1 MPTDAL
7 WAGRAFYACRRGLKY
22 VCAPYEWNRAGALNP
37 TRPAAA
43 ACCRSRCEKCVTV
56 TREGGTRQSSR
67 PRPGRGPAAPVAALE
82 QEPYL
87 YPTYGESP
95 SPRTCRRPV

>member
-7 WAGRAFYACRRGLKY
+7 WQAVLFYACRRGLKY

-43 ACCRSRCEKCVTV
+43 ACCRSRCEVCTV
-56 TREGGTRQSSR
+56 SD
-67 PRPGRGPAAPVAALE
+67 
-82 QEPYL
+82 
-87 YPTYGESP
+87 
-95 SPRTCRRPV
+95 